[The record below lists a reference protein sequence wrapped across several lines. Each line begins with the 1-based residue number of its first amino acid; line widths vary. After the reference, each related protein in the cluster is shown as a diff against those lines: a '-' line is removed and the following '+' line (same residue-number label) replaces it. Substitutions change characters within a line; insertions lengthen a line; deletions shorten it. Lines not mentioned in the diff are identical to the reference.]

1 VVGGLC
7 LSDPE
12 SYAGRRFCFQVGPPK
27 PDRLKGRG
35 LTKSDPLLALQVWG
49 WKTGLTTQS
58 HRKVFVMEAV
68 SYGAQAI
75 IKVL

>member
-7 LSDPE
+7 LNDPE

-27 PDRLKGRG
+27 PDSSKGRG

-49 WKTGLTTQS
+49 LKTGLKTQS
-58 HRKVFVMEAV
+58 HKKVLVTEAV
-68 SYGAQAI
+68 SCGA
-75 IKVL
+75 